1 MASERFVDL
10 EKKVIEHSE
19 YLKKE
24 IMVNLEKMSEDMME
38 KSKRISVA
46 TFKVIEMEPMIRNIQ
61 SDLTKYDK
69 VDL

>member
-10 EKKVIEHSE
+10 EEKVIEHSE